1 MVYIYPKVHGILIK
15 LLLKIAILN
24 TRRTELIDAVS

>member
-15 LLLKIAILN
+15 LLFNIAILN